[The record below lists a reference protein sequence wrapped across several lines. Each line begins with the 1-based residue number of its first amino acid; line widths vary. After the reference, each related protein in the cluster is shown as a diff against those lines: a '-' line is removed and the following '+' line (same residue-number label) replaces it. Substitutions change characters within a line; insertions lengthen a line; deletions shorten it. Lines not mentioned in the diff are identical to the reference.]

1 LHERIFSKFASSHQ
15 FSKTEQQMYKN
26 WQFWVVG
33 SFTGFF
39 GGLLTFLILF
49 LVNLLVV
56 KEYSYLYVAVYIA
69 PAFFYWYACIRLR
82 NHYAQGVLSFGSG
95 FRLSLLT
102 GIILTAIMSAAIYFV
117 YLYLNNPTLEFRIN
131 RIETELISK
140 EASSGLGKINST
152 RQFVRELMTP
162 KYLAILQAT
171 VNLALLPVFALII
184 AIFARRKN
192 RYLD

>member
-1 LHERIFSKFASSHQ
+1 
-15 FSKTEQQMYKN
+15 MYKN

-56 KEYSYLYVAVYIA
+56 SEYSYLYLAAYIT
-69 PAFFYWYACIRLR
+69 PAFFYWYACTRLR
-82 NHYAQGVLSFGSG
+82 NRYAQGVMSFSTG

-102 GIILTAIMSAAIYFV
+102 GLILITLMSAAIYFV
-117 YLYLNNPTLEFRIN
+117 YTYLNNPTLEFRIN
-131 RIETELISK
+131 RIETELISN
-140 EASSGLGKINST
+140 EATSGLGKINST

-162 KYLAILQAT
+162 KYLAVMQAT
-171 VNLALLPVFALII
+171 VNLVLLPVYAFFI